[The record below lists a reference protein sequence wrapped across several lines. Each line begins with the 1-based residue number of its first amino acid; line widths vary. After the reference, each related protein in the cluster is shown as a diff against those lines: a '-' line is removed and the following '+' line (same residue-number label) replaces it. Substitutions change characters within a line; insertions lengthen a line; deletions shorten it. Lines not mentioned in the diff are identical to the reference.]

1 MRSTG
6 KNSNFI
12 YYILILITILFWSS
26 TFVSTKVLLNDFKPI
41 DLFVYRF
48 VLAYLLTIPFYPHFH
63 KPESLKTELLELAL
77 GITGGSLYFLGE
89 TYAIQLSTPANVA
102 IIVATAPLATI
113 FLASRFLKSERI
125 TRQITIGG
133 LIALAGVLLVVY
145 NGIAMPYIQPA
156 SCFLALISVVSWGFY
171 SIILKLVDS
180 RYPAIY
186 ITRKTFFW
194 AVVTILPLYFL
205 TKAPFEPALFIKPAN
220 AFNLLMLAF
229 FASTMAYA
237 IWGKAT
243 LALGAAKTNNFI
255 YLIPLFTLIESSIIL
270 GEPFS
275 IYAVLGAVL
284 ILSGV
289 VIAELSRSNK

>member
-1 MRSTG
+1 MHNRH
-6 KNSNFI
+6 FI
-12 YYILILITILFWSS
+12 YYVLILITVLFWSS

-48 VLAYLLTIPFYPHFH
+48 VLAYILTIPFYPHFH
-63 KPESLKTELLELAL
+63 KPESLRTELLLVAA

-89 TYAIQLSTPANVA
+89 TYAIKYSTPSNVA
-102 IIVATAPLATI
+102 ILVATAPLATI
-113 FLASRFLKSERI
+113 FLASRFLKSEQI
-125 TRQITIGG
+125 TRQVTAGG
-133 LIALAGVLLVVY
+133 LIALAGVILVVY
-145 NGIAMPYIQPA
+145 NGIAMPYIKPV
-156 SCFLALISVVSWGFY
+156 SCLLAMVSVVSWGFY
-171 SIILKLVDS
+171 SIILKLINS
-180 RYPAIY
+180 RYPTTY

-205 TKAPFEPALFIKPAN
+205 TRAPFDPALFLKPAN

-237 IWGKAT
+237 VWGKAT

-255 YLIPLFTLIESSIIL
+255 YMIPLFTLIESSIFL

-275 IYAVLGAVL
+275 LYAVLGAVL

-289 VIAELSRSNK
+289 IIAELARSTK